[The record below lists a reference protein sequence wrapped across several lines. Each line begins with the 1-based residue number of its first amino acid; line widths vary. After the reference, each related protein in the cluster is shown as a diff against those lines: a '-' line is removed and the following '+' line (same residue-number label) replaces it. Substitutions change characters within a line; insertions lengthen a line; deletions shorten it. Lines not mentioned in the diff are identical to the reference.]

1 MQPGFSFITFVN
13 RWRNLAAK
21 AKWNIKEED
30 AVQMVID
37 NLHGPIKEAMVLGDC
52 RTFPQLF
59 ERAARMQ
66 RSIKDGSITFRRNC
80 SNGGEGKPKNT
91 LRTQQPTQEV
101 TITPNPIYAVQ
112 AQQNAQRQQSTRN
125 QQAIQGAGAVPQ
137 PTQQPQNP
145 PTQSQPQNPAQAPPR
160 PAYNKAAPPAN
171 YDPQQQQGAPK
182 RPWGPNRAHYPPLP
196 LPIPTL
202 FSILLTGKPFLC
214 QNLLLVSTMKSSVH
228 FTDTQAIPSKSVIL
242 CVMSSM
248 T

>member
-1 MQPGFSFITFVN
+1 
-13 RWRNLAAK
+13 
-21 AKWNIKEED
+21 
-30 AVQMVID
+30 
-37 NLHGPIKEAMVLGDC
+37 
-52 RTFPQLF
+52 
-59 ERAARMQ
+59 MQ

>member
-1 MQPGFSFITFVN
+1 MEH
-13 RWRNLAAK
+13 K
-21 AKWNIKEED
+21 IKEED

-52 RTFPQLF
+52 RTFLQLF

-66 RSIKDGSITFRRNC
+66 RSIKDGSITFLRNS

-101 TITPNPIYAVQ
+101 IITPNQINAVQ

-145 PTQSQPQNPAQAPPR
+145 PTQSQPQNPAQAPSR
-160 PAYNKAAPPAN
+160 PAYKNAAPPAN
-171 YDPQQQQGAPK
+171 SNPQQQQGAPK

-196 LPIPTL
+196 LPISTL
-202 FSILLTGKPFLC
+202 FSILLTWKFLC
-214 QNLLLVSTMKSSVH
+214 PEINHSPGLLVSTIQSSVH

>member
-1 MQPGFSFITFVN
+1 MQPGFSFITIVN

-21 AKWNIKEED
+21 AKLNIKKED

-66 RSIKDGSITFRRNC
+66 RSIKDGSITFLRNS
-80 SNGGEGKPKNT
+80 SNGGEDKPKKT

-101 TITPNPIYAVQ
+101 TITPDQINAVQ

-137 PTQQPQNP
+137 PTQNP
-145 PTQSQPQNPAQAPPR
+145 LTQSQPQNPAQAPPR
-160 PAYNKAAPPAN
+160 PAYNNAAPPAN
-171 YDPQQQQGAPK
+171 YDPQQQQGAPGDPIELTT
-182 RPWGPNRAHYPPLP
+182 RHYPY
-196 LPIPTL
+196 PIFHPSGL
-202 FSILLTGKPFLC
+202 ESHFSA
-214 QNLLLVSTMKSSVH
+214 QR
-228 FTDTQAIPSKSVIL
+228 
-242 CVMSSM
+242 
-248 T
+248 

>member
-1 MQPGFSFITFVN
+1 VNEKMQPGFEFITFVN

-21 AKWNIKEED
+21 EKWNIKEED

-37 NLHGPIKEAMVLGDC
+37 NQHGPIKEAMVLRDF

-66 RSIKDGSITFRRNC
+66 RSIKDGSITFLRNS

-101 TITPNPIYAVQ
+101 TITPDQINAVQ

-137 PTQQPQNP
+137 PTQKP

-160 PAYNKAAPPAN
+160 PAYNNAAPPAN
-171 YDPQQQQGAPK
+171 YDPQ
-182 RPWGPNRAHYPPLP
+182 
-196 LPIPTL
+196 
-202 FSILLTGKPFLC
+202 
-214 QNLLLVSTMKSSVH
+214 
-228 FTDTQAIPSKSVIL
+228 
-242 CVMSSM
+242 
-248 T
+248 